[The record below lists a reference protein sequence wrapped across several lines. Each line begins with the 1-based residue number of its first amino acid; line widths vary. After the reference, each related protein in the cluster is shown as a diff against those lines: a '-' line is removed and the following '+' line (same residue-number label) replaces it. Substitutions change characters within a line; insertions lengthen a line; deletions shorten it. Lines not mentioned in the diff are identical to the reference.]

1 MKNLKGKIFILIAS
15 IITGILIMIN
25 IDLNKT
31 SYNISLN
38 AVEYKKALEERNKLY
53 KEIESIKSENIDYR
67 YKISK
72 YEGNDPEK
80 NKKLVED
87 MKSQLFDY
95 GKLSGVTAVKG
106 PGLVIKVQ
114 DGDIDKVLDTERDI
128 MRKIFHQ
135 EDMALIINE
144 ARKAG
149 AEAIAVNNHRVLPN
163 TGASCNSAFIG
174 FEDYS
179 REYGPFY
186 IYMIGDPEK
195 MKASLLSENSHIQ
208 KLILRKIKVDIE
220 QKDEMII
227 PATSQN
233 TEAMFMQRYEGK

>member
-38 AVEYKKALEERNKLY
+38 AVEYKKAVEERNKLY
-53 KEIESIKSENIDYR
+53 NEIESIKSENIDYR

-87 MKSQLFDY
+87 MKKQLIDY
-95 GKLSGVTAVKG
+95 GALSGVTAVKG

-114 DGDIDKVLDTERDI
+114 DGGIDKVLDTDI
-128 MRKIFHQ
+128 EVLRKIFHDN
-135 EDMALIINE
+135 DMALIINE

-149 AEAIAVNNHRVLPN
+149 AEAIAVKDHRVLPN
-163 TGASCNSAFIG
+163 TGANCNWAFIA
-174 FEDYS
+174 FEDDS
-179 REYGPFY
+179 RASAPFY

-195 MKASLLSENSHIQ
+195 MKASLLSENSNIQ
-208 KLILRKIKVDIE
+208 KLILRNIKVDIE
-220 QKDEMII
+220 QKDEIII
-227 PATSQN
+227 PATNQN
-233 TEAMFMQRYEGK
+233 TEANFMQRYEGK